1 MVSRRGVRNKD
12 ANGSWWLTSL
22 SPNTMKPIGLE
33 GDQKILRVVCI
44 VQCSYLQRSENF
56 RLGA

>member
-33 GDQKILRVVCI
+33 GGTRKYYV
-44 VQCSYLQRSENF
+44 
-56 RLGA
+56 

>member
-33 GDQKILRVVCI
+33 GGGLENTT
-44 VQCSYLQRSENF
+44 CSMYCSMFISPEIRKL
-56 RLGA
+56 